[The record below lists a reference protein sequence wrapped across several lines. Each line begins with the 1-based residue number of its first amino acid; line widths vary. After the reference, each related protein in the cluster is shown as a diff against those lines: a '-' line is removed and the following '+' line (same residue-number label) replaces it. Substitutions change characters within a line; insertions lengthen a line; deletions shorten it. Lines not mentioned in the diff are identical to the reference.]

1 MCFYC
6 DTSAVIDCEN
16 PPELKTTHTV
26 SDISDIE
33 KSAVECMYNL
43 NGDDLKSA
51 VNDVAEKIN
60 TLSGFMP
67 NTFKAYVISVL
78 HRLNTEIRTL
88 NNNKGFNAKAD
99 DLFAQ
104 FSEQINLASR
114 FCKVKNLISE
124 CILETKKLL
133 NELDFSSVDAIIKS
147 KDFIKSHYSENI
159 TLESVANN
167 VYMNSFYFSA
177 FFKKHTGKNFK
188 EYLNEI
194 RLENAVRL
202 LITSNLH
209 LSEIAE
215 KTGFKSLRSMNEL
228 FLKVYGET
236 PNEYR
241 KKFNKRKV

>member
-1 MCFYC
+1 M
-6 DTSAVIDCEN
+6 
-16 PPELKTTHTV
+16 K
-26 SDISDIE
+26 
-33 KSAVECMYNL
+33 
-43 NGDDLKSA
+43 
-51 VNDVAEKIN
+51 
-60 TLSGFMP
+60 
-67 NTFKAYVISVL
+67 
-78 HRLNTEIRTL
+78 
-88 NNNKGFNAKAD
+88 
-99 DLFAQ
+99 Q
-104 FSEQINLASR
+104 
-114 FCKVKNLISE
+114 KNF
-124 CILETKKLL
+124 L

-159 TLESVANN
+159 TLKSVANN

-228 FLKVYGET
+228 F
-236 PNEYR
+236 
-241 KKFNKRKV
+241 